1 MQALGAVVLKFIG
14 SHAAVTCAIP
24 ATTRVDHVQ
33 ENIDAAHWKL
43 PDETTRARMARY
55 VENL

>member
-1 MQALGAVVLKFIG
+1 MAVRV
-14 SHAAVTCAIP
+14 SAVTCAIP

-33 ENIDAAHWKL
+33 ENMGAAYGGL